1 MISNKT
7 IEAYKKAIQNI
18 NLAVQKEIDSFEM
31 DYDKV
36 IQKFSPIYLGDEKC
50 ECVIIKHANKY
61 NYDIKLFNFESGN
74 IIYYAEFRINEHT
87 GKAIVYELK
96 ALNI

>member
-18 NLAVQKEIDSFEM
+18 NRAVEKEIDSFDI

-36 IQKFSPIYLGDEKC
+36 VQYFYIFIGDIKY
-50 ECVIIKHANKY
+50 ECAVIKHANCY
-61 NYDIKLFNFESGN
+61 NYDIKIFASNDN
-74 IIYYAEFRINEHT
+74 IFYIANFRISEHT
-87 GKAIVYELK
+87 GKAIIYDVIEL
-96 ALNI
+96 NV